1 MIHMEIKV
9 LRNVLEA
16 NDALA
21 SENRRLLREKGIYT
35 INLIASPGAGKTTVL
50 ERTIDGLKGEFRIA
64 VVEGDIAGS
73 ADAVRIGRHQVP
85 VIQINTGGD
94 CHLNANMVR
103 SALGDLPLAEIDL
116 LFIENVGNLV
126 CPAGFDIGEEIKVVI
141 LSVAEGD
148 DKPEKYPLIFEQ
160 SSAMVLNKLDL
171 MGMVDFDMEK
181 ARSAARAT
189 NPELPIFE
197 LSARTGEGIEGWLE
211 WLRTRVKTGRPTPR
225 A

>member
-1 MIHMEIKV
+1 MEIKV